1 MTENTANIIKGGS
14 FLTEDVDINRVFTP
28 EDFTE
33 EHKMIAKTTEDYVKN
48 DVFPVVPNLENHEFE
63 HSVKLLKKAGELGL
77 LAIDVPEEYDGLG
90 LDKITSALVTEKMAV
105 VGGFSITHGAHV
117 GIGSLPIVLFGN
129 DEQKS
134 RYLPKLST
142 GALIA
147 AYALTEPGSG
157 SDALGA
163 KTVARLNEAG
173 THYILNG
180 EKQWITNSGF
190 ADIFIVYAKIDG
202 EKFTAFIV
210 ERDFGG
216 VSTGAE
222 EKKMGIKSSSTRTL
236 ILDDVAVPVENLLGE
251 VGRGHVIAFNIL
263 NIGRYKLGVG
273 TIGSSKRALDI
284 TIQYT
289 NERKQFNTPISSFNL
304 TKEKLAN
311 MAAQIYASESLIY
324 RTVGY
329 FEDNMGQMSDEQKKD
344 GKKIAEA
351 IAEYAIECSINKV
364 FGSEVLDYVA
374 DEAVQLH
381 GGYGYMAEYEVERI
395 YRDSRINRIFE
406 GTNEINR
413 LIVPGTFMKKAM
425 KGELPLLEQAQAL
438 QQEILTM
445 VPEDIADEPLAQE
458 KYLVKM
464 AKKIALLTAGT
475 AALKYGNKLE
485 DEQEI
490 LVNIAN
496 IANQLFAMESA
507 VLRTQKAIDRDGVDK
522 AAQKLLYT
530 EIFSQDAFETIL
542 AAGAN
547 GSMPH
552 AVPGLNKVK
561 EGDFVTMDFGAA
573 HNGYCSDMT
582 RTVAVGKIS
591 EEQKKVYD
599 LVYKA
604 QTSAVDA
611 VRAGVPCNSIDAVA
625 RDMIYKAGYEG
636 KFGHGLGHSLGLE
649 IHENP
654 RFSPLCDVITEAG
667 MVLSVEPGI
676 YLEGRFGV
684 RIEDIVE
691 ITENGCDVITKSEKK
706 LITL

>member
-134 RYLPKLST
+134 RYLPKLSK

-542 AAGAN
+542 A
-547 GSMPH
+547 
-552 AVPGLNKVK
+552 
-561 EGDFVTMDFGAA
+561 E
-573 HNGYCSDMT
+573 
-582 RTVAVGKIS
+582 
-591 EEQKKVYD
+591 
-599 LVYKA
+599 
-604 QTSAVDA
+604 
-611 VRAGVPCNSIDAVA
+611 A
-625 RDMIYKAGYEG
+625 RDTLVNSSSGDNQRMMLSALR
-636 KFGHGLGHSLGLE
+636 KFGRYAPKKTIKLK
-649 IHENP
+649 
-654 RFSPLCDVITEAG
+654 RQAAEA
-667 MVLSVEPGI
+667 LIAAEK
-676 YLEGRFGV
+676 F
-684 RIEDIVE
+684 IV
-691 ITENGCDVITKSEKK
+691 
-706 LITL
+706 